1 MTVIEV
7 SYVSGDGIVL
17 YFRND
22 TSPEI
27 TLQNIVW

>member
-7 SYVSGDGIVL
+7 IYVSGDGIVL

-22 TSPEI
+22 TSLEK